1 MEEVLAVVL
10 SSENVKEIEEGNE
23 VKILTIQVLITIV
36 QSEWIIE
43 SAIITVE
50 NKVRAVITIKSLIYE
65 QAQD

>member
-50 NKVRAVITIKSLIYE
+50 NKVRAVITIKSLIY
-65 QAQD
+65 

>member
-23 VKILTIQVLITIV
+23 AKIILITIV

-50 NKVRAVITIKSLIYE
+50 NKVRAVITIKSLIY
-65 QAQD
+65 